1 MAGIGRKANGMRV
14 DLSRCTPSDVE
25 QVDWH
30 FQGVTVTVI
39 YISLQGQLVC
49 PQYAV
54 PIHHIPFHYAMTD
67 VYLAVIYGFV
77 TKSHIYTYVVHIFV
91 KNKCCIQII

>member
-1 MAGIGRKANGMRV
+1 M
-14 DLSRCTPSDVE
+14 
-25 QVDWH
+25 
-30 FQGVTVTVI
+30 TVI
-39 YISLQGQLVC
+39 YTSLQGQLVC

-77 TKSHIYTYVVHIFV
+77 TKSHIYKYMVHVHV
-91 KNKCCIQII
+91 KNKCCTQIYIEKLVSTHNQSGLCVLC